1 MRKFTVAVV
10 LLIVLVGLPIGSWY
24 YLQTGFNYRKEA
36 LEYLKPKGEITIE
49 DQSLELKN
57 YTTLIQLNED
67 HEELLKK
74 VYDQYSSSNTFQL
87 FSTIDP
93 IENRSNWKELSE
105 SSLSSLKMEH
115 ESDFL
120 LIDTEGQLRGEY
132 IADKAGIKTMI
143 EHISIVLPR
152 VKEKDIKIKR

>member
-105 SSLSSLKMEH
+105 SSLSSLKKSLVSQVM
-115 ESDFL
+115 
-120 LIDTEGQLRGEY
+120 
-132 IADKAGIKTMI
+132 
-143 EHISIVLPR
+143 
-152 VKEKDIKIKR
+152 